1 MFLPLTKQVNQG
13 EEDYTRICPMFVS
26 DHIHVLKEEEAFSF
40 EELISEVGG
49 TLGLFIGF
57 NFVMIWDFIVRSF
70 EMIFRRG
77 SFLSMFLRLSM
88 LQMYK

>member
-1 MFLPLTKQVNQG
+1 
-13 EEDYTRICPMFVS
+13 MFVS

-77 SFLSMFLRLSM
+77 SFLKLSM